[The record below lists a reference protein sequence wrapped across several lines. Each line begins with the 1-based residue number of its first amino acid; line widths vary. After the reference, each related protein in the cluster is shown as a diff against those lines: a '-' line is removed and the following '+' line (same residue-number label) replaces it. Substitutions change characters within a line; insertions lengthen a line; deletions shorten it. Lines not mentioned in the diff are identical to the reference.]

1 MKSMLSAI
9 SGLFDRSPAARRRT
23 AAFSL
28 SPEVY
33 ESRCLLS
40 GTGDPLSLSCTLSD
54 HTIALGE
61 IHNTDGIYNIQV
73 QVDVDN
79 DGTIDQTVPASFAS
93 VIQTYIW
100 DVSTGGLGDPYEGF
114 DIAFTAVGMTGGVGP
129 LSGGMQQITG
139 NTVVVTIKLEPSNPP
154 NLEYIE
160 AMHGLFWG
168 AITDDSL
175 DIGGEYTLEV
185 STTSGTE
192 GFSST
197 GMDLETD
204 GTFFATPTWDF
215 NGVAITIWVRM
226 RETTDGFTL
235 YSNVLRLD
243 ISAADNSLPNSGG
256 GNGGGGNGGGG
267 NGDGGSGDGGSGGG
281 GSGDGG
287 NGDGGSG
294 DGGNGDGGSG
304 DGGNGDSGNGGS
316 GGFGGGGYASFGQ
329 GGGSEG
335 GVSMSGAVALID
347 PGIDDVFSFFGFETP
362 DEEDS
367 LLGMLI

>member
-1 MKSMLSAI
+1 M
-9 SGLFDRSPAARRRT
+9 
-23 AAFSL
+23 
-28 SPEVY
+28 
-33 ESRCLLS
+33 
-40 GTGDPLSLSCTLSD
+40 SD

-61 IHNTDGIYNIQV
+61 IHNTDGIYNISV

-100 DVSTGGLGDPYEGF
+100 DVSTIGLGDPYEGF
-114 DIAFTAVGMTGGVGP
+114 EIAFTAVGMTGGVGP
-129 LSGGMQQITG
+129 LSGGMQQVKG

-154 NLEYIE
+154 NLDYIE

-168 AITDDSL
+168 GMTDDSL
-175 DIGGEYTLEV
+175 DAGGEYTLEV
-185 STTSGTE
+185 STTSATE

-235 YSNVLRLD
+235 YSNVLRRD
-243 ISAADNSLPNSGG
+243 ISAGDNTLPDSGGNGGNGDGGSGNGDGGSGDGDGDGGSGDGGSGDGGSGSGSGDGGG

-267 NGDGGSGDGGSGGG
+267 NGGSGDGGGGNG
-281 GSGDGG
+281 GSG
-287 NGDGGSG
+287 NGGSG
-294 DGGNGDGGSG
+294 NGGSG
-304 DGGNGDSGNGGS
+304 NGGSGNGGSGNGGSGNGGS
-316 GGFGGGGYASFGQ
+316 GGGFGGGSYAGFGQ
-329 GGGSEG
+329 GGGGVEG
-335 GVSMSGAVALID
+335 GGNMPGSYTLAD
-347 PGIDDVFSFFGFETP
+347 RGIDDLFGLFGVETP
-362 DEEDS
+362 GDDES
-367 LLGMLI
+367 LFGLLI